1 MILRKVILRILQRS
15 VIWEQFEKKEKGGLY
30 LIKAYIGPLRGS
42 GKTSNQFARRQN
54 EVNQDQILWLLVH
67 SLTKK
72 CSKNGQN
79 LKKSQF
85 LQNFGIFF
93 DFFG

>member
-67 SLTKK
+67 SLTKSAQK
-72 CSKNGQN
+72 TVKIS
-79 LKKSQF
+79 KKS
-85 LQNFGIFF
+85 IFAKF
-93 DFFG
+93 WHFF